1 MERGGH
7 LRDKNEGDDKLTK
20 LAIAEIGAR
29 AQFTLEQTK
38 NCTYLIEGMVPT

>member
-20 LAIAEIGAR
+20 LAIAEIGA
-29 AQFTLEQTK
+29 QFTLEQTK
-38 NCTYLIEGMVPT
+38 LHIFD